1 MRLSDSTNDFSD
13 ALFYI
18 YWMVMHENMAKNEFL
33 SSFPSDAENFQKK
46 YFGEAQ
52 EYSPRW
58 GGSMGIGR
66 RPTDDKNEVIANAK
80 FWE

>member
-1 MRLSDSTNDFSD
+1 MRIRDSTIGFSD

-18 YWMVMHENMAKNEFL
+18 YQMVMHENIIKNEFL

-52 EYSPRW
+52 EY
-58 GGSMGIGR
+58 
-66 RPTDDKNEVIANAK
+66 
-80 FWE
+80 FFL